1 MINSIKKYISIQ
13 NKKYTYFLFNIND
26 LIILLKEKKELV
38 KSFEDIMKLHR
49 NNPNFKIEQ
58 LIQENIYF
66 YPEIVNYFI
75 IYKNNEIISCARLI
89 YKNNSK
95 QAYLGMVHTNHKY
108 RKKNICTRTIDK
120 LISITKNNFNKYE
133 LEVEE
138 DNIAAIKCYQKN
150 GFKYVKTK
158 IYNNIKVN
166 IMILNI

>member
-1 MINSIKKYISIQ
+1 
-13 NKKYTYFLFNIND
+13 
-26 LIILLKEKKELV
+26 
-38 KSFEDIMKLHR
+38 MKLHR
-49 NNPNFKIEQ
+49 NNPNFKIEK
-58 LIQENIYF
+58 LIQENKYF

-95 QAYLGMVHTNHKY
+95 QVYLGMVHTNHKY
-108 RKKNICTRTIDK
+108 RNKNICTRTIDK
-120 LISITKNNFNKYE
+120 IISITKNIFSKYE

-158 IYNNIKVN
+158 KYNDVKVN